1 MLRTRRVGE
10 SRKKSS
16 YQVLVEKVCSL
27 MTKAKS
33 IPEYIG
39 EYKEGTIVFTRKPRL
54 PFLVYTKISS
64 VMCIVDKVNT
74 RLESISINRRPRLKL
89 MLCVLIDDN
98 KAYLDCSSLN
108 DILAYLFLPEVLR
121 EYHSGYV
128 EIVSSDPG
136 FQDFIDII
144 IEYGEDLA
152 SKYTEL
158 LGSENESS
166 RRYIRRIR
174 VLKQYPGINFS
185 FIGVEYDDYYGDIY
199 LVACNKDIEEVFK
212 ACIGCEDP
220 NPYIYSM
227 SRRNVN
233 NLPVF
238 NEIIEFIGKRSV
250 SILDEYKTLAMKAYL
265 GLKAYGV

>member
-10 SRKKSS
+10 PRKKSS
-16 YQVLVEKVCSL
+16 YQVLVEKVYSL
-27 MTKAKS
+27 MIKAKS

-64 VMCIVDKVNT
+64 VMCIVDKVNA
-74 RLESISINRRPRLKL
+74 RLESISINRTPRVDL
-89 MLCVLIDDN
+89 MLRVLIDDN
-98 KAYLDCSSLN
+98 KAYLYCSSLN
-108 DILAYLFLPEVLR
+108 DVLAYLFLPEVLR

-128 EIVSSDPG
+128 EIVSSEPG

-144 IEYGEDLA
+144 VEYGEDLA

-166 RRYIRRIR
+166 RRHIRRIR

-185 FIGVEYDDYYGDIY
+185 FIGVEYDDHYGDIY
-199 LVACNKDIEEVFK
+199 LVACDKDIEEVFK

-220 NPYIYSM
+220 DPHIYSM
-227 SRRNVN
+227 SRRHVSY
-233 NLPVF
+233 LPVF
-238 NEIIEFIGKRSV
+238 NEIIEFVGKRSV
-250 SILDEYKTLAMKAYL
+250 SILDEYKRLAMKAYL
-265 GLKAYGV
+265 GLKAYEV